1 MSRIDKRPVGNS
13 GLKVAP
19 LALGGN
25 VFGWTAD
32 EATSFRILDAFVDA
46 GGTMIDTADV
56 YSAWIPGHKGGESE
70 IVVGPEARVVT
81 IDRDPEMLERC
92 CVARARTRR
101 AGAHPRVVIALYD
114 AFLNDRPLS
123 DVQGVRVGAAAADD
137 ADTPWK
143 QTAGINFGELAMR
156 HGVIVLNDPRTLSN
170 ALNKMYFQYFSPE
183 VRPRTIIS
191 RDIEEIKKF
200 IKDEG
205 GRAILKPLQGSGG
218 SGVFLVQPE
227 EKANLN
233 QMVEAISRDGYVIAQ
248 EYLPAAKNGDTRLF
262 LVNGEPLEVDGHYAA
277 FRRVSKKGDA
287 RSNLTSGG
295 SIAKAKIDD
304 KILKLAE
311 MVKPKLVA
319 DGMFMVGLDIVGN
332 KLMEINVL
340 SPGGLGSAQDL
351 EDGTNFSRAIV
362 EKLEKK
368 VRFRDHSQND
378 NYLLG
383 NVDNK
388 TLATL

>member
-1 MSRIDKRPVGNS
+1 MKIG
-13 GLKVAP
+13 
-19 LALGGN
+19 
-25 VFGWTAD
+25 
-32 EATSFRILDAFVDA
+32 FVVN
-46 GGTMIDTADV
+46 DV
-56 YSAWIPGHKGGESE
+56 KSE
-70 IVVGPEARVVT
+70 
-81 IDRDPEMLERC
+81 
-92 CVARARTRR
+92 
-101 AGAHPRVVIALYD
+101 HPRYTTTRIAQAARELGNEAWSIGVSD
-114 AFLNDRPLS
+114 FEVDQNDQVWAHARMTKGKTYKDGEAYMKALLGS
-123 DVQGVRVGAAAADD
+123 SGIYERINLADLDVLMLRNDPADD
-137 ADTPWK
+137 ADASWK

-170 ALNKMYFQYFSPE
+170 ALNKMYFQHFSPE

-200 IKDEG
+200 IKDES

-233 QMVEAISRDGYVIAQ
+233 QMVEAITRDGYVIAQ

-277 FRRVSKKGDA
+277 FRRVNKKGDA

-295 SIAKAKIDD
+295 NIAKAKVDD
-304 KILKLAE
+304 KMLRLAE

-319 DGMFMVGLDIVGN
+319 DGMFMVGLDIVGD

-351 EDGTNFSRAIV
+351 EDGTNFSRVIV

-378 NYLLG
+378 NFLLG
-383 NVDNK
+383 KVNNK

>member
-1 MSRIDKRPVGNS
+1 MKIG
-13 GLKVAP
+13 
-19 LALGGN
+19 
-25 VFGWTAD
+25 
-32 EATSFRILDAFVDA
+32 FVVNEVK
-46 GGTMIDTADV
+46 T
-56 YSAWIPGHKGGESE
+56 E
-70 IVVGPEARVVT
+70 
-81 IDRDPEMLERC
+81 
-92 CVARARTRR
+92 
-101 AGAHPRVVIALYD
+101 HPRYTTTRIAQAARELGHEAWAIGVGD
-114 AFLNDRPLS
+114 FEVDQNDKVWAHARMTKGKTFKDGEAYMSALL
-123 DVQGVRVGAAAADD
+123 GKTGINERVNVAELDILMLRNDPADD
-137 ADTPWK
+137 AETPWK

-170 ALNKMYFQYFSPE
+170 ALNKMYFQHFSPE

-262 LVNGEPLEVDGHYAA
+262 LVNGEPLVVDGHYAA
-277 FRRVSKKGDA
+277 FRRVSKSGDA

-295 SIAKAKIDD
+295 KIAKAKVDD
-304 KILKLAE
+304 KMLRLAE

-319 DGMFMVGLDIVGN
+319 DGMFMVGLDIVGD

-351 EDGTNFSRAIV
+351 ADGTNFSRAIV
-362 EKLEKK
+362 ELLEKK
-368 VRFRDHSQND
+368 VRFRNHSQND